1 MSFCYNCGSR
11 VEAGDRFCPTCG
23 AAVENISGEMEAAKT
38 ANESDASYGYLFTN
52 LELLAL
58 KLKVT
63 QTRIREVLDT
73 YIKARI
79 RHGIFYSIVDVSR
92 YEPKLAVNQV
102 PGKVY
107 RLSPED
113 GWEVHQQLLAD
124 QYVYDAETVGK
135 KICYLF
141 IIGEDD
147 IVPMPKI
154 MHFTN
159 PGETIDS
166 DLPYSFLY
174 GKQTLCMLKDSSLFA
189 KPQMMHA
196 GRLPVSSDMDISC
209 FEAYFKRAVQVA
221 DWGIDF
227 SGIYGQV
234 NESWKVVSSLITEQL
249 RVNNYFVPT
258 PTDSEAYVYDSL
270 ILTPEVTR
278 ENIEQFF
285 HPSASIYYFNMHGS
299 DAPGMSG
306 FYGERK
312 DCAVEGITPAE
323 LGRAQKNNVVVTEAC
338 YGARFIRKSAKES
351 MLISSIKNQTVLFLG
366 SSRVAYGCTD
376 NLLLNDDKTLNQ
388 ADIIAGVFIHA
399 LCMGCT
405 AGEALM
411 LARMKLLS
419 TPYLSPYHLI
429 TLTEFNVFGDPA
441 LSIFPENES
450 EEKKLAASK
459 SVLCPHTERINV
471 KNIYDSSGS
480 GSLLDRI
487 RQSVNRNMQEIV
499 DHINQELYTVYGI
512 KPRTLIRAFEVR
524 GSSGRK
530 SLLYQFAGSHGNEIL
545 VSMNEKHQI
554 IEVLTSKI

>member
-1 MSFCYNCGSR
+1 MSFCYNCGSK
-11 VEAGDRFCPTCG
+11 VEPGDRFCPACG
-23 AAVENISGEMEAAKT
+23 TVIENISEKKEISKA
-38 ANESDASYGYLFTN
+38 ANESGASYGYLFTN

-58 KLKVT
+58 RLKVT
-63 QTRIREVLDT
+63 QTRIREILDT
-73 YIKARI
+73 YIKARS
-79 RHGIFYSIVDVSR
+79 RQGIFYCIVDVSR

-102 PGKVY
+102 PGRVY
-107 RLSPED
+107 RLFPED
-113 GWEVHQQLLAD
+113 GWEVHQRLLTD
-124 QYVYDAETVGK
+124 RYTYDAETAGK

-141 IIGEDD
+141 IIGGDD
-147 IVPMPKI
+147 IIPMPKI
-154 MHFTN
+154 MHFIN

-174 GKQTLCMLKDSSLFA
+174 GKQTLCMLEDCSLFT
-189 KPQMMHA
+189 KPQMMHV

-258 PTDSEAYVYDSL
+258 PSDSGVYVYDSL

-278 ENIEQFF
+278 MNIGEFF
-285 HPSASIYYFNMHGS
+285 HPGASIYYFNMHGS

-306 FYGERK
+306 FYGEHK

-351 MLISSIKNQTVLFLG
+351 MLVSSINNQTVLFLG
-366 SSRVAYGCTD
+366 ASRIAYGCTD
-376 NLLLNDDKTLNQ
+376 KSLLDDKTTLSQ
-388 ADIIAGVFIHA
+388 ADIIAGVFMHA
-399 LCMGCT
+399 LCMGYT

-411 LARMKLLS
+411 LARMSLLS
-419 TPYLSPYHLI
+419 TPHSLCHLV
-429 TLTEFNVFGDPA
+429 TLTEFNIFGDPA
-441 LSIFPENES
+441 LSIFPEYES

-459 SVLCPHTERINV
+459 SVLCPHAERINV
-471 KNIYDSSGS
+471 KKIYDGS
-480 GSLLDRI
+480 DGGSLLNRL
-487 RQSVNRNMQEIV
+487 RQSVNRNMQEIM
-499 DHINQELYTVYGI
+499 DYINQELYTVYGI

-530 SLLYQFAGSHGNEIL
+530 SLLYQFAGNHENEIL
-545 VSMNEKHQI
+545 VSINEKHQI